1 MSPDAWAFAGTVV
14 ITSGGWVT
22 VLLQQKRHS
31 RAVVKHLTPNGN
43 KPLDEGGTIAD
54 SLGRLESSV
63 GGLRSDVSAV
73 QASFLAHLTQHA
85 GGQQ

>member
-31 RAVVKHLTPNGN
+31 RAVVRRLTPNGN
-43 KPLDEGGTIAD
+43 KSLDEGGTIAD
-54 SLGRLESSV
+54 SLGRVETGLT
-63 GGLRSDVSAV
+63 GLRSDVSAL